1 MQLGAEVVEALR
13 VPLQATNDLA
23 QAVGAGQLDLRQ
35 GDEPRPDRQPA
46 EPEVGAVLFDQAFEL
61 GPQQKL
67 QKLVEHALL
76 VPHGIAFC
84 FPKRHE
90 TLWKQKNQ
98 HRPPCSGQLNG
109 TAVDPRRPMPLDVT

>member
-1 MQLGAEVVEALR
+1 TRSGCVGSPSTSSADVIDLGGADRGVDGPAGAGNVENMQLGAEAVEALR
-13 VPLQATNDLA
+13 VPLRATNDLA

-76 VPHGIAFC
+76 GPHGIAF
-84 FPKRHE
+84 
-90 TLWKQKNQ
+90 
-98 HRPPCSGQLNG
+98 
-109 TAVDPRRPMPLDVT
+109 